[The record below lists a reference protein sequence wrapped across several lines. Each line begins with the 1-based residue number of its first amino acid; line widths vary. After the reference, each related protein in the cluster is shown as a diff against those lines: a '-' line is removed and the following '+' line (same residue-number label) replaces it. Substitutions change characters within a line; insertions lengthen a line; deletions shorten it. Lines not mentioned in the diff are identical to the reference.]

1 MSTTTS
7 KNDNKQEIEKKI
19 GEALGLEMAA
29 QKAVEELGSKG
40 LLDEG
45 GMKAKLENMR
55 KQANNHQT
63 QLEELIQKLSESEGL
78 DSANI
83 QEVAN
88 ETEQKVS
95 QMMKIYLGDQPDSS
109 EAIEF
114 LCLAEGGEIT
124 HYEVLSAMAKL
135 VKDRKFSTKVRA
147 ILNDEKKHLQL
158 CTRLARQT
166 AVISK

>member
-1 MSTTTS
+1 MS
-7 KNDNKQEIEKKI
+7 KEIEKKI

-45 GMKAKLENMR
+45 GMKSKLDNMR

-63 QLEELIQKLSESEGL
+63 QLEELVQKLSESEGL
-78 DSANI
+78 DSTNI
-83 QEVAN
+83 NEVAN

-95 QMMKIYLGDQPDSS
+95 QIMKTYLGDQPDSS

-114 LCLAEGGEIT
+114 LCLAEGGEVT

-147 ILNDEKKHLQL
+147 ILVEEKKHLQL
-158 CTRLARQT
+158 CTRLAKQLAAIT
-166 AVISK
+166 TSK

>member
-1 MSTTTS
+1 MVSS
-7 KNDNKQEIEKKI
+7 GHKQEIEKKI

-29 QKAVEELGSKG
+29 QKVVEELGSKG
-40 LLDEG
+40 LLDQG
-45 GMKAKLENMR
+45 AMKAKLESMR

-63 QLEELIQKLSESEGL
+63 QLEELIQKLSQSVGL

-83 QEVAN
+83 QGVAN
-88 ETEQKVS
+88 ETEQKAS

-114 LCLAEGGEIT
+114 LCLAEGGEVT

-135 VKDRKFSTKVRA
+135 IKDRKFSTKVRA
-147 ILNDEKKHLQL
+147 ILNEEKKHLQL
-158 CTRLARQT
+158 CTRLAKQT
-166 AVISK
+166 AASSSK